1 MKKFKYTKL
10 IASVIACA
18 CLFSACGEDSES
30 TTKAEKKRSET
41 EITSAV
47 IEDDAKDTEKKSD
60 AVTDNKGGK
69 ENSEKGS
76 DKNTDNA
83 SENASENAPK
93 KAQDKS
99 ADDQKNNATPL
110 KDEPAKEPF
119 DSIVTDDTASEA
131 KDPFTDKGENTPAT
145 AAITLGAGNLA
156 NGGFATGDDQFVYYV
171 THLEDGRLTIT
182 QENRSS
188 GEKNVI
194 RTTSYSPNKT
204 IDSLSVSDNVLYFRE
219 SGGDDMSDVTYAII
233 KLDLASRESE
243 AIYSGKISN
252 VIVDGDSIY
261 FSDDGAIKKIGTKNY
276 DATELFK
283 AEHSA
288 ITANIVFCIANNKIY
303 YSDAANF
310 ATGGMFY
317 GKIYSMDLDGQNK
330 TVISSDVEAKN
341 EDLFFSDGKALYF
354 YGNTEKDGAGYFTMK
369 LDGSS
374 LDMISKA
381 APYSRN
387 ISENADVV
395 CNSDELYVGKNSSD
409 HQLLYTGKIDSAK
422 IVIVG
427 DDIYFM
433 VRDDSGSKLT
443 LKRMTISGQNE
454 TVLG

>member
-1 MKKFKYTKL
+1 MKQFKYTKL

-60 AVTDNKGGK
+60 AVTDNKGAK
-69 ENSEKGS
+69 ENSENGS

-119 DSIVTDDTASEA
+119 DSIVTDDTASEV
-131 KDPFTDKGENTPAT
+131 KDPSTDKGSTPAT

-156 NGGFATGDDQFVYYV
+156 NGGFATGDEKFVYYV

-182 QENRSS
+182 QENRTS

-194 RTTSYSPNKT
+194 RTTAYSPNKT
-204 IDSLSVSDNVLYFRE
+204 LDSLTISGNALYFRE
-219 SGGDDMSDVTYAII
+219 SGGSDAMDSTYSII
-233 KLDLASRESE
+233 KMDLSSFETE
-243 AIYSGKISN
+243 IIYGGNISN
-252 VIVDGDSIY
+252 VIVDGDFLY
-261 FSDDGAIKKIGTKNY
+261 FSDDGAIMKIGKNGG

-341 EDLFFSDGKALYF
+341 EDIFFSDGKALYF